1 MKTLNTYMDNAW
13 EDLEADN
20 DWWKAVLALGLM
32 NCVPLI
38 GQIAMFGYLFDW
50 AKEVAWGM
58 KTPLS
63 RKLNDIG
70 RCFKYG
76 FMALWVIIIWVVP
89 VVVAGLLLG
98 LIPVAGPI
106 ICFIVEVFAVL
117 VAALSAV
124 GAFRS
129 IIYERIMPGLQFK
142 RVFRMFRRDAG
153 GLWQVFCIILLDIP
167 LLVAALFIVLLPT
180 IPFINA
186 IMAVA
191 TIRVLGADLVP
202 LVLFGMLTI
211 VVALVVW
218 VMGALASAFI
228 ATLYIRALGYWME
241 RFKPAEWRTPSTPM
255 PFEREMEA
263 EREEKREAKE
273 AAKQAA
279 RDKKKAD
286 KQRKRGAEQSEAT
299 EDAAP
304 SAGAFEQSDAGDRPG
319 LEAQT
324 EEENAE

>member
-76 FMALWVIIIWVVP
+76 FTALWVILIWVVP

-98 LIPVAGPI
+98 LIPVVGPI
-106 ICFIVEVFAVL
+106 ICFIVEVFAIL
-117 VAALSAV
+117 VGALSAV

-167 LLVAALFIVLLPT
+167 LLVAAVFIVLLPT
-180 IPFINA
+180 IPFIDT
-186 IMAVA
+186 ITTVA
-191 TIRVLGADLVP
+191 TTRVLGADLVP
-202 LVLFGMLTI
+202 LVLLGMLTI

-228 ATLYIRALGYWME
+228 ATLYVRALGYWME
-241 RFKPAEWRTPSTPM
+241 RFKPAEWKTPSTPM
-255 PFEREMEA
+255 PFEIEMEA
-263 EREEKREAKE
+263 EREERRSAKE
-273 AAKQAA
+273 AAKKAMRDEKRAA
-279 RDKKKAD
+279 KQQKKAKKKTEGTEAPANAD
-286 KQRKRGAEQSEAT
+286 DDVAPSDDDEP
-299 EDAAP
+299 AAP
-304 SAGAFEQSDAGDRPG
+304 VEQPEEKSAE
-319 LEAQT
+319 
-324 EEENAE
+324 